1 MYMPDAEGRVEIR
14 KYLAFLRRRWWLLL
28 FGPVL
33 AGFAAVMITGRMAK
47 TYSATSTV
55 LVNKTTAP
63 GSQEYYDALLS
74 QQLTNTYAQLVTRPV
89 VLDEVQRRLNTK
101 IDRGMLTKMI
111 SATPVKDTQLINIVV
126 KAGDPALTANIANT
140 LAQVFMDD
148 NAGQFAA
155 TGSIKLA
162 KAAEVPGGPISPS
175 LPMNLT
181 LAVVLGLIVAGGLA
195 FLLEYM
201 DDTIKAP
208 IDAETESGLPVL
220 ASVERF
226 KQNGNIFESGPQSRP
241 AESYRQLRTNIRF
254 ASYGSDMKTIV
265 VTSANVDE
273 GKSTTAT
280 NLAIVLAQAGERV
293 ILVDTDLRRYA
304 PQRQPGSPTIGLTG
318 LLLEDVKDP
327 NVALMNTR
335 WPHLKLLPSGI
346 LPPNPSELLT
356 SDKMIEVIDM
366 LKSMADYVI
375 FDTPPILAVTDAVI
389 LAART
394 DGTIIVTAAGKT
406 RTEQLRETIRL
417 MRQANARMIGIVL
430 NRAAGAHAPYY
441 YKRGE
446 KPEIVQSVADQTTRV
461 KAKKGKKGHMVEAAV
476 PLQQRATLTDLA
488 PLAGPSAE
496 IAPVIARQEPVVP
509 AATPVAQPAARVSDT
524 PRLVEEVARLTEQ
537 RPVVQPRIEVA
548 AKVTPA
554 PEARPVEQPRPVEVA
569 RPAAS
574 LRPEPTPEEQQ
585 KRAAE
590 LWKALV
596 NKRSDEEEAVEAAP
610 APQASRPEP
619 LHIVPQPRMV
629 AAPEPCPAPTESVR
643 TIPAPKLD
651 AGLEDKLAELQAR
664 LSGLRSVTN
673 NASLSSNG
681 NGRQIT
687 ESPVEKSH
695 GAA

>member
-33 AGFAAVMITGRMAK
+33 AGLAAVMITGRMPK

-55 LVNKTTAP
+55 LVNKTTQP

-101 IDRGMLTKMI
+101 IDRARLTKMI
-111 SATPVKDTQLINIVV
+111 SATPVKDTQLITIAV
-126 KAGDPALTANIANT
+126 KDSDPILTANIANT

-162 KAAEVPGGPISPS
+162 KAAEVPKNPISPS

-181 LAVVLGLIVAGGLA
+181 LAIVLGLVVAGGLA

-201 DDTIKAP
+201 DDTIKSPA
-208 IDAETESGLPVL
+208 DAESESGLPVL

-280 NLAIVLAQAGERV
+280 NLAIVLAQAGESV

-356 SDKMIEVIDM
+356 SDKMIQVIDQ

-375 FDTPPILAVTDAVI
+375 FDTPPTLAVTDAVI

-394 DGTIIVTAAGKT
+394 DGTIIVTSAGKT

-417 MRQANARMIGIVL
+417 MRQANARMIGVVL

-446 KPEIVQSVADQTTRV
+446 KPEIVQSVADTTTRV
-461 KAKKGKKGHMVEAAV
+461 KARKGKRGHMVEAAV
-476 PLQQRATLTDLA
+476 PLPQRVTLTDLA
-488 PLAGPSAE
+488 PLAGT
-496 IAPVIARQEPVVP
+496 PVVP
-509 AATPVAQPAARVSDT
+509 S
-524 PRLVEEVARLTEQ
+524 
-537 RPVVQPRIEVA
+537 RPGCHRR
-548 AKVTPA
+548 
-554 PEARPVEQPRPVEVA
+554 EACRR
-569 RPAAS
+569 AAS
-574 LRPEPTPEEQQ
+574 HRSGGPRRRDAPPG
-585 KRAAE
+585 RRSCAA
-590 LWKALV
+590 
-596 NKRSDEEEAVEAAP
+596 
-610 APQASRPEP
+610 
-619 LHIVPQPRMV
+619 H
-629 AAPEPCPAPTESVR
+629 
-643 TIPAPKLD
+643 
-651 AGLEDKLAELQAR
+651 
-664 LSGLRSVTN
+664 
-673 NASLSSNG
+673 
-681 NGRQIT
+681 
-687 ESPVEKSH
+687 
-695 GAA
+695 

>member
-1 MYMPDAEGRVEIR
+1 MRETRNVFAKGRVVGSELRKGSNPAAPLTVKGQAIYMPDAEGRVEIR

-47 TYSATSTV
+47 TYSATSQV

-111 SATPVKDTQLINIVV
+111 GATPVKDTQLINIAV
-126 KAGDPALTANIANT
+126 KDNDPVLTANIANT

-162 KAAEVPGGPISPS
+162 KAAEVPGKPISPS

-181 LAVVLGLIVAGGLA
+181 LAVVLGLVVAGGLA
-195 FLLEYM
+195 FMLEYM

-208 IDAETESGLPVL
+208 IDTETESGVPVL
-220 ASVERF
+220 ASVDRF

-254 ASYGSDMKTIV
+254 ASYGSDLKTIV

-356 SDKMIEVIDM
+356 SDKMIKVIDV
-366 LKSMADYVI
+366 LRGMADYVI

-417 MRQANARMIGIVL
+417 MRQANARMIGMVL
-430 NRAAGAHAPYY
+430 NRAAGAHTPYY
-441 YKRGE
+441 YKRGD

-461 KAKKGKKGHMVEAAV
+461 KARKGKNGHMVEAAAQLPPRTLVDMV
-476 PLQQRATLTDLA
+476 PLA
-488 PLAGPSAE
+488 AGPVADPPPTAFE
-496 IAPVIARQEPVVP
+496 
-509 AATPVAQPAARVSDT
+509 ATPVVEAPKPFAQPVHVSDT
-524 PRLVEEVARLTEQ
+524 SRL
-537 RPVVQPRIEVA
+537 
-548 AKVTPA
+548 
-554 PEARPVEQPRPVEVA
+554 
-569 RPAAS
+569 
-574 LRPEPTPEEQQ
+574 
-585 KRAAE
+585 
-590 LWKALV
+590 
-596 NKRSDEEEAVEAAP
+596 
-610 APQASRPEP
+610 
-619 LHIVPQPRMV
+619 
-629 AAPEPCPAPTESVR
+629 
-643 TIPAPKLD
+643 
-651 AGLEDKLAELQAR
+651 
-664 LSGLRSVTN
+664 
-673 NASLSSNG
+673 
-681 NGRQIT
+681 
-687 ESPVEKSH
+687 
-695 GAA
+695 